1 MTIINGLKMNN
12 KLSILL
18 CWLII
23 GSVTFIPAIKIKEQL
38 PSIQFID
45 LILPIV
51 VITLYLNKHLIT
63 WKKLYTTILIF
74 SGYIL
79 FDIVLNNLSSNT
91 NSYFEIYKVLKFL
104 IIILFFS
111 CLPFNKY
118 FNKVIYPI
126 FYILIIFNT
135 LHFFDFWDFNLIVE
149 QYYNGGIHIKT
160 FGLNSLGEPATKRL
174 IGTIGNPNNN
184 AILFLFFTVL
194 LYSKKK
200 KDYFLIFSIFLSL
213 FFFFLCQSRTAIIAL
228 FAIIIIHLI
237 IEFTNEKRT
246 VLSIKNLIILSVC
259 SLAFLFSNL
268 INKPTY
274 TMSMVKQN
282 PTQSKSVQGRME
294 VWGDLLLMVKEKP
307 IFGYGPNKNYFY
319 QNKIYSES
327 EYIMF
332 IWRYGIVGLLAY
344 ILLLIYLFS
353 VAYNQRLSAEGLLL
367 LQSVVIIGITSL
379 TNNPLSSREIS
390 ILWGLIIGSFF
401 YIKNHNFILDEK

>member
-51 VITLYLNKHLIT
+51 VITLYINKHLIT
-63 WKKLYTTILIF
+63 WRKLHTSILIF

-111 CLPFNKY
+111 CLAINNY

-135 LHFFDFWDFNLIVE
+135 LHFFNIWDFNLIVE

-184 AILFLFFTVL
+184 AILFLFFTIL
-194 LYSKKK
+194 FYSKKNK
-200 KDYFLIFSIFLSL
+200 NYFLIFSIFLAL
-213 FFFFLCQSRTAIIAL
+213 LFFFLCQSRTAIVAL
-228 FAIIIIHLI
+228 IAIIIIHLI
-237 IEFTNEKRT
+237 IEYTNEKRT
-246 VLSIKNLIILSVC
+246 IFSVKNLVILSIF

-282 PTQSKSVQGRME
+282 LSQSNSVKGRME
-294 VWGDLLLMVKEKP
+294 VWGDLLSMVKEKP

-344 ILLLIYLFS
+344 LSFLIFLFS
-353 VAYNQRLSAEGLLL
+353 VAYKKRLSAEGMLL
-367 LQSVVIIGITSL
+367 LQSIIIIGITSL

-401 YIKNHNFILDEK
+401 YIKNQNFILDEK

>member
-1 MTIINGLKMNN
+1 MNK
-12 KLSILL
+12 KLSISL

-23 GSVTFIPAIKIKEQL
+23 GSITFIPAIKIKEQL
-38 PSIQFID
+38 PSIQVID
-45 LILPIV
+45 LILPFI
-51 VITLYLNKHLIT
+51 VITLYLNKHLLT
-63 WKKLYTTILIF
+63 WRKLYTTILIF

-79 FDIVLNNLSSNT
+79 FDIVLNNLTANT
-91 NSYFEIYKVLKFL
+91 NSYFEIYKVFKFL

-111 CLPFNKY
+111 CLPLNKY

-135 LHFFDFWDFNLIVE
+135 LHFFNFWDFNLIVE
-149 QYYNGGIHIKT
+149 QYYNGGIHIET
-160 FGLNSLGEPATKRL
+160 FGLNSLGEPATKRI

-184 AILFLFFTVL
+184 AILFLFFTIL
-194 LYSKKK
+194 FYSKKK
-200 KDYFLIFSIFLSL
+200 KNSFLILSIFLSL
-213 FFFFLCQSRTAIIAL
+213 FFFFLCQSRTAIIAF
-228 FAIIIIHLI
+228 FAITIIHLI
-237 IEFTNEKRT
+237 IEYTNKNRT
-246 VLSIKNLIILSVC
+246 VLSIKNLVIFSVF

-294 VWGDLLLMVKEKP
+294 IWGDLLLMVKEKP
-307 IFGYGPNKNYFY
+307 LFGYGPNKNYFY
-319 QNKIYSES
+319 KNKIYSES

-332 IWRYGIVGLLAY
+332 IWRYGVVGLLAY
-344 ILLLIYLFS
+344 ISFLIYIFLTG
-353 VAYNQRLSAEGLLL
+353 YNYRVSPEGLLL

-390 ILWGLIIGSFF
+390 ILWGIIIGSFF